1 MTVEELVRKTSDVLI
16 DKGYVHGER
25 EANFIICS
33 VVKEDSAW
41 LISNAE
47 DSIDDETVGRVNQL
61 TKIRLKGCP
70 LAYILKEQPF
80 LGWRF
85 IADKRGLIPRPET
98 EYLVE
103 KLVKEIKEFS
113 LQEGRFLEIGTGSGP
128 ISICLKKYFPYSQ
141 VTATDISED
150 ALELAQENAKNLEVD
165 IDFLEGNLF
174 DPVKKQKY
182 QLVVANLPYVPT
194 GKLSFI
200 SSQILDWEPMMAIEA
215 GKDGLKYIAPFI
227 KKLSEYLSPTGIAA
241 IEMWHTHGPDI
252 VELAKKFLPSHEVV
266 IEKDLASYDRYALFL
281 PLKT

>member
-1 MTVEELVRKTSDVLI
+1 MTVEELVGKTSDNLR

-47 DSIDDETVGRVNQL
+47 DNIDDETVEKVDQL

-70 LAYILKEQPF
+70 LAYILGEQPF

-103 KLVKEIKEFS
+103 KLVKEIKRFS
-113 LQEGRFLEIGTGSGP
+113 LQEGKFLEIGTGSGP
-128 ISICLKKYFPYSQ
+128 ISICLKKYFPHSQ

-165 IDFLEGNLF
+165 INFLEGSLF
-174 DPVKKQKY
+174 EPVKKQKN
-182 QLVVANLPYVPT
+182 QLVVANLPYIPT
-194 GKLSFI
+194 EKLSFI
-200 SSQILDWEPMMAIEA
+200 SNQILNWEPVVAIEA
-215 GKDGLKYIAPFI
+215 GKDGLKYIAPFM
-227 KKLSEYLSPTGIAA
+227 KKLSGYLSPTGVGA

-252 VELAKKFLPSHEVV
+252 IELARKFLPSHEVI
-266 IEKDLASYDRYALFL
+266 IEKDLAGHDRYALFL
-281 PLKT
+281 PLKV